1 MPAGIAVS
9 GLESNGSD
17 TFFCGGGNSGKVK
30 SCPQTRSK
38 LQAKLQT
45 QLRYG
50 FHRGSR
56 RDPGVMRSQA
66 IRIEQICVI
75 RSHRAGDIGVPRRTT
90 LILPDTRFTCGP
102 IIESGPLWR
111 GR

>member
-17 TFFCGGGNSGKVK
+17 MFFCGSGNSGKVK

-45 QLRYG
+45 
-50 FHRGSR
+50 
-56 RDPGVMRSQA
+56 
-66 IRIEQICVI
+66 
-75 RSHRAGDIGVPRRTT
+75 
-90 LILPDTRFTCGP
+90 
-102 IIESGPLWR
+102 
-111 GR
+111 